1 LLEENN
7 IKTKFSNIK
16 MSSKSIKIRAYSGKL
31 KVQKVT
37 KKTYEMGITEKMAQ
51 KKIQKKKRKC
61 DARSCR

>member
-51 KKIQKKKRKC
+51 KK
-61 DARSCR
+61 

>member
-1 LLEENN
+1 
-7 IKTKFSNIK
+7 

-51 KKIQKKKRKC
+51 KKSKKTKERKESVMHALV
-61 DARSCR
+61 DSVRQ